1 MKYSLEIIKAC
12 LTNSKGE
19 RMKQHIKKIGLEYE
33 AKFQHGIT
41 YSYEIKEDGSV
52 KFTDSNGDDIDH
64 EDCNCFDYC
73 SCAECRI
80 CDNCGN
86 RSYNCDCDSC
96 HFCVDC
102 NSSRDNGCECE
113 IIKCSDCP
121 NKKTCLVGDN
131 EPCEYCIDNHYCNVE
146 YELRCDSITE
156 CDHDCDCYCSCGNS
170 LIGEIATKP
179 LNLEEIENVNN
190 EIYEGIDQLN
200 SSCGFH
206 IHLDMDNQKI
216 HVLCTQEFYDYF
228 LREITTWAN
237 KNNINSGSRFWN
249 RLSGAEYAQR
259 RFYPQQLEDQGEC
272 NRYTHVNFCSFFR
285 HSTLEIRL
293 APQWN
298 CKEIAL
304 SYVYEVYRI
313 VNEYLDNNK
322 PKTYTYKFQN
332 TKNDITLKFK
342 QEKEGLKLFAK
353 SKTLGKMNNENSE
366 LSDCDQVLG
375 NTKARFFNMNIY
387 ANNSFNVSD
396 HEYNKRLN
404 VYDSQIENVIPNMKF
419 LCLQGLEHGN
429 SFYFKGVYT
438 IRQIEKYFENMQD
451 YFDYVTR
458 TLIE

>member
-1 MKYSLEIIKAC
+1 MKLEIIKAC

-19 RMKQHIKKIGLEYE
+19 LMRQHIKKIGLEYE
-33 AKFQHGIT
+33 AKFLRSIEDNF
-41 YSYEIKEDGSV
+41 EIKEDGSV
-52 KFTDSNGDDIDH
+52 KFTDENGDDIDY
-64 EDCNCFDYC
+64 DDC
-73 SCAECRI
+73 SCFQECSCLECRY
-80 CDNCGN
+80 CDNCGE
-86 RSYNCDCDSC
+86 RSDRCDCDSC
-96 HFCVDC
+96 QRCVDC
-102 NSSRDNGCECE
+102 LNVVSDEGCDCDMVQ
-113 IIKCSDCP
+113 SNDCP
-121 NKKTCLVGDN
+121 HKKTCLVEDN
-131 EPCEYCIDNHYCNVE
+131 GLCEYCVDNHYSNIE
-146 YELRCDSITE
+146 YELHCNYNIE
-156 CDHDCDCYCSCGNS
+156 CDHDCECSCSCEND

-179 LNLEEIENVNN
+179 LKLDEIESVN
-190 EIYEGIDQLN
+190 EQIYEGIDSLN

-237 KNNINSGSRFWN
+237 KNNINSGSRFWS
-249 RLSGAEYAQR
+249 RLNGAEYAQR
-259 RFYPQQLEDQGEC
+259 RFYPQQLEDQGDC
-272 NRYTHVNFCSFFR
+272 DRYTHLNFCSFFR

-293 APQWN
+293 ACQWN
-298 CKEIAL
+298 CKNIAL

-366 LSDCDQVLG
+366 LSEHDQVLG

-387 ANNSFNVSD
+387 ANNNFNVSD

-404 VYDSQIENVIPNMKF
+404 VYDSQIENVMPNMKF

-429 SFYFKGVYT
+429 SFYFKGAYT
-438 IRQIEKYFENMQD
+438 IRQIEKYFENMQN

-458 TLIE
+458 SLIE